1 MEAAGIPNQIGTQE
15 VCLVLH
21 LSSNRRTN
29 RKLLLTQCSNHD
41 QYQVAFSE
49 QILLTQLSLV
59 LRSDLDNHRLP
70 PAKRPELVSSQIR
83 VMYSLRHKHSPKLVS
98 IRVLLR
104 LAAVASQIHML
115 LPLVAVILEHK
126 TTINPKPQEAA
137 CLELQL
143 PQQLALAAAEEAS
156 LAASPQAVSSVN
168 PTESLSTS
176 TSICPVASD
185 SHIMATYRST

>member
-1 MEAAGIPNQIGTQE
+1 M
-15 VCLVLH
+15 LH

-29 RKLLLTQCSNHD
+29 RKLLLTQSSNHLQD
-41 QYQVAFSE
+41 QVAFSE

-59 LRSDLDNHRLP
+59 LQPDLDNNRLP
-70 PAKRPELVSSQIR
+70 PAKRPELVSSQ
-83 VMYSLRHKHSPKLVS
+83 VLMYSLRHKHSPKLVF
-98 IRVLLR
+98 IKILPR

-126 TTINPKPQEAA
+126 TSINPKPQEAA

>member
-29 RKLLLTQCSNHD
+29 RKLLLTQSSNHLQD
-41 QYQVAFSE
+41 QVAFSE
-49 QILLTQLSLV
+49 QTLITQLSLV
-59 LRSDLDNHRLP
+59 LQSDLDNHRLP
-70 PAKRPELVSSQIR
+70 PAKRPELVSSQ
-83 VMYSLRHKHSPKLVS
+83 VLMYSLRHKHSPKLVS

-115 LPLVAVILEHK
+115 LPFVAVILEHK
-126 TTINPKPQEAA
+126 TSINLKPQEAA